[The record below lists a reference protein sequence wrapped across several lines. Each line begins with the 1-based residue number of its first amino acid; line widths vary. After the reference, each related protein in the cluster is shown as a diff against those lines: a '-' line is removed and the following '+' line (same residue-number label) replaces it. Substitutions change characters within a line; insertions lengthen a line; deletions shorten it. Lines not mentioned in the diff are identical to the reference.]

1 MDGTIA
7 SLVAAVAAH
16 APSLSAMAG
25 LLMAFALHATL
36 LLAFVW
42 ALERAGA
49 LKHPGWAEFA
59 WRLAL
64 FGAFV
69 SAGLQALPMSAIDAP
84 SEARIA
90 AVPAIV
96 PATVPV
102 IAPAGAPAVASVP
115 PGPVRTAP
123 ATALQAANAMPTAPA
138 AMANDAPPLRTPA
151 VIALP
156 LATDA
161 IALALLAWALG
172 TAWFAL
178 RLLRQ
183 WRALR
188 RLRRRAQ
195 RDGLVASPAL
205 QAALRDL
212 AVELRLSAPELR
224 LLPLLDSPVALP
236 GAILLPRWAE
246 GLDAAQQRAMLAHE
260 LAHLQRRDP
269 RWRLLQRLAL
279 APLFFHPLAWLARRR
294 LETLAETLCDRT
306 AAGRGGA
313 RALAECLAEC
323 LARTAPPQARAL
335 PAAGLALAMAEHH
348 GGIVERVRA
357 LLERRDD
364 TASAPTARRR
374 WLVVAVVALVLV
386 ALPGVIVIARPGRLA
401 DLLDPHPL
409 SITLR
414 NGDTTYRVGGAM
426 PTPGDTLAVT
436 IDGDVA
442 FTGDERAVA
451 RLGDGAVLDIAR
463 RHAGETRRLRMTGA
477 AGGAA
482 RSYTIDGVAKPFD
495 AATQAWL
502 AERIPEIYRLSGFDA
517 EARAAR
523 LLSAG
528 GVPRLLAE
536 IEKIDADGVRAEYL
550 ARFFVQADPD
560 ATQIAQALALLRA
573 IGSDYD
579 KRRAL
584 DAALARPG
592 LTPDQQVSLLSIA
605 AEMGSD
611 YDRAEWL
618 IAATAK
624 LPFDGPVAAA
634 WSRALQGIGSDYDR
648 QRTLQAAM
656 TRGTPRPQAVALA
669 VEAMRGIGSDYDR
682 RSALQA
688 ATASGV
694 ALPDAAV
701 MEVIDAIG
709 SDYEKREALLALVDA
724 SAPDLARSRAIL
736 RSASGI
742 GSDYERGQ
750 VLGALAAAMPDD
762 PRLIDDYRAVA
773 RTMDDH
779 ERGQA
784 EKALDRFARR

>member
-1 MDGTIA
+1 MDDTIV
-7 SLVAAVAAH
+7 SFLAAIAAH
-16 APSLSAMAG
+16 APSLSTMAG
-25 LLMAFALHATL
+25 LLMAFVLHATL
-36 LLAFVW
+36 LLALAW

-69 SAGLQALPMSAIDAP
+69 SAGLQALPMPGAHVP
-84 SEARIA
+84 VEARIA
-90 AVPAIV
+90 VL
-96 PATVPV
+96 
-102 IAPAGAPAVASVP
+102 PAGAPS
-115 PGPVRTAP
+115 
-123 ATALQAANAMPTAPA
+123 ATAALPASATMRPSPVAISEAVNAVPAPPA
-138 AMANDAPPLRTPA
+138 ATPIVTPRDARPMRTPA
-151 VIALP
+151 IALP

-172 TAWFAL
+172 TAFFAL

-188 RLRRRAQ
+188 RLRRRAL
-195 RDGLVASPAL
+195 RDGAVASPAL
-205 QAALRDL
+205 EATLRDL
-212 AVELRLSAPELR
+212 AGELQQSVPALR
-224 LLPLLDSPVALP
+224 LLPMLDSPVALP

-246 GLDAAQQRAMLAHE
+246 GLDAAQRRAMLAHE

-279 APLFFHPLAWLARRR
+279 APLFFHPLAWRARQR
-294 LETLAETLCDRT
+294 LEALAETLCDRT

-323 LARTAPPQARAL
+323 LARAAHPQARAL
-335 PAAGLALAMAEHH
+335 PAAGLALAMAEHR

-374 WLVVAVVALVLV
+374 WLVIAVVALVLV
-386 ALPGVIVIARPGRLA
+386 ALPGVIVIARPGRIA
-401 DLLDPHPL
+401 DLFDAHPL

-414 NGDTTYRVGGAM
+414 NGDSTYRVRGDM
-426 PTPGDTLAVT
+426 PVRGDMLTVT

-442 FTGDERAVA
+442 FTDDERAVA
-451 RLGDGAVLDIAR
+451 KLGDGAVLDIAQ
-463 RHAGETRRLRMTGA
+463 RHAGVTRRLRMV
-477 AGGAA
+477 GGGTPQ
-482 RSYTIDGVAKPFD
+482 RTYTVDGVEAPFD
-495 AATQAWL
+495 AAAQAWL
-502 AERIPEIYRLSGFDA
+502 AARIPEIYRVSGFDA
-517 EARAAR
+517 EARTAR
-523 LLSAG
+523 LLAAG
-528 GVPRLLAE
+528 GVPRLLEE
-536 IEKIDADGVRAEYL
+536 IAKIDADGVRAEYL
-550 ARFFVQADPD
+550 AQFFAQANAD
-560 ATQIAQALALLRA
+560 ATQTAQAMTLLRA

-584 DAALARPG
+584 DAALARPAP
-592 LTPDQQVSLLSIA
+592 TQEQQVSLLSIA
-605 AEMGSD
+605 AGMGSD

-618 IAATAK
+618 ISATDK

-656 TRGTPRPQAVALA
+656 TRGMPRSQAVTLAL
-669 VEAMRGIGSDYDR
+669 EAMRGMGSDYERRSTLQTAAASGVVLPDAAFIAAIDGIGSDYD
-682 RSALQA
+682 
-688 ATASGV
+688 
-694 ALPDAAV
+694 
-701 MEVIDAIG
+701 
-709 SDYEKREALLALVDA
+709 KREALLAFIAA

-742 GSDYERGQ
+742 GSDHERGE
-750 VLGALAAAMPDD
+750 VLGKLAATMPDD
-762 PRLIDDYRAVA
+762 PQLIEAYRAVA
-773 RTMDDH
+773 RTMGDY

-784 EKALDRFARR
+784 EKALDRFARL